1 MGGIVKKSKAFGDEN
16 HKPQT
21 RRKTTLRNS
30 DMRLIWREL
39 GQRVTTSTRSLRGS
53 LGSGRG
59 TPAFNWA
66 LTFGARVVGVEVV
79 PLRFAIAHNFALML
93 EQYNSKARVAFVCG
107 NMAVPVTDVDAQ
119 VLSMGFAGYPST
131 KSSEVTWKTVT
142 VWYCWDTGM
151 PPKARES
158 MFKTV
163 KLLLQKGSLRVVVS
177 YFNDW
182 ATKGQMLH
190 GLVCRVGHSQT
201 CSSTISAVVCFLSE
215 SWV

>member
-1 MGGIVKKSKAFGDEN
+1 
-16 HKPQT
+16 
-21 RRKTTLRNS
+21 
-30 DMRLIWREL
+30 
-39 GQRVTTSTRSLRGS
+39 
-53 LGSGRG
+53 
-59 TPAFNWA
+59 
-66 LTFGARVVGVEVV
+66 
-79 PLRFAIAHNFALML
+79 ML
-93 EQYNSKARVAFVCG
+93 EQYKSKARVAFVCG
-107 NMAVPVTDVDAQ
+107 NMAVPVTDVDAK
-119 VLSMGFAGYPST
+119 VLSMRFA
-131 KSSEVTWKTVT
+131 
-142 VWYCWDTGM
+142 YCWDTGM